1 MATILV
7 VDDDPDTLRALEFA
21 LQTEHHRVLTAS
33 SGRAGL
39 AVLASSAPD
48 VVISDLNM
56 PDQDGIALTRAIRR
70 RSEIPVLILSGMG
83 DEHRKV
89 LALDSGADDFLQ
101 KPFGIAELKARL
113 RALER
118 RAGARSPGT
127 LRFGSLEVDVDRSLL
142 LRRGEEIPLTQTQ
155 WALVRLFVT
164 NPGRLLT
171 HRRLAAEIWGTQYG
185 DEVRQ
190 TLRTHLRV
198 LRAKLGDNATEPVY
212 IRTESGSGYRWIAE
226 AAEDTAPPP
235 GGPRSPD
242 PDPTRHALADAL
254 TVLATSCV
262 ELARSSDELL
272 GLLPA
277 GSRERDLAESI
288 AQTVG
293 RGRVAALRAE
303 DLLSRWTSTEG
314 QVPA

>member
-1 MATILV
+1 MPTILV
-7 VDDDPDTLRALEFA
+7 VDDDADTLRALQFA
-21 LQTEHHRVLTAS
+21 LETEHHRVLTAS

-39 AVLASSAPD
+39 AAVASSQPD

-56 PDQDGIALTRAIRR
+56 PDMDGISLTRAIRR
-70 RSEIPVLILSGMG
+70 SSEVPVLILSGMG

-89 LALDSGADDFLQ
+89 LALDSGADDYLQ

-118 RAGARSPGT
+118 RATPRPIGR
-127 LRFGSLEVDVDRSLL
+127 LRFGSLEVDLDASLL
-142 LRRGEEIPLTQTQ
+142 TRDGEEVQLTQIQ
-155 WALVRLFVT
+155 WALMRQFVA

-171 HRRLAAEIWGTQYG
+171 YRRLAAEIWGSQYG

-198 LRAKLGDNATEPVY
+198 LRSKLGDKAAEPVY
-212 IRTESGSGYRWIAE
+212 IRTESGSGYRWVAE
-226 AAEDTAPPP
+226 PVDEKEQASA
-235 GGPRSPD
+235 S
-242 PDPTRHALADAL
+242 TRASSAHLALADAL

-262 ELARSSDELL
+262 ELTRSSDELL
-272 GLLPA
+272 ALLPA
-277 GSRERDLAESI
+277 GSRERVLAESI
-288 AQTVG
+288 SLTVG
-293 RGRVAALRAE
+293 RSRVAALQAE
-303 DLLSRWTSTEG
+303 DLLSHWNPADG